1 MATRSEGFV
10 LVATLWVLA
19 GLTILAGYVDGVT
32 TDSVERAT
40 LARQALQRELDR
52 RNTKATLVYL
62 LATNRKN
69 HRALVVDNEQ
79 RFVEFVDEQ
88 LPPGDAEVAL
98 TGQAY
103 AGLGEINFAIQDEAG
118 MVPVN
123 APNAPQLAAMLRHVG
138 VSAQDAVR
146 VVARVSDYVDIDVE
160 LTLNGAEHFD
170 YVRRGLP
177 PPPNWLMAS
186 PLELKKVLG
195 LEQIITD
202 EQWRRLRPVLT
213 MRQGIGL
220 NVSTMPSELIAAL
233 LDADERAVRDI
244 MGESGT
250 RPLDASRLMQL
261 AGWAATIDPEELR
274 VLPADHL
281 RITTWY
287 AGGAR
292 HVAGIHLTPYV
303 DGAAWRQDYRY
314 TESPVDGA
322 ASATSPISVSA
333 PLLQ

>member
-1 MATRSEGFV
+1 MARSQGFV

-19 GLTILAGYVDGVT
+19 GLAVLAGYIDGVT

-40 LARQALQRELDR
+40 AARVALHRELDR
-52 RNTKATLVYL
+52 RNTEVTLVYM

-88 LPPGDAEVAL
+88 LPQTADAEFAL
-98 TGQAY
+98 TGHPY
-103 AGLGEINFAIQDEAG
+103 AGLGEIGFAIQDEAG

-146 VVARVSDYVDIDVE
+146 VVARVSDYVDIDVD

-195 LEQIITD
+195 VEQIITD

-220 NVSTMPSELIAAL
+220 NVSTMPPDLIAAL
-233 LDADERAVRDI
+233 LDADERAVQDI
-244 MGESGT
+244 MGESDT
-250 RPLDASRLMQL
+250 RPLDANRLMQL
-261 AGWAATIDPEELR
+261 AGWAATLDPEELR

-281 RITTWY
+281 RITTWHP
-287 AGGAR
+287 GGAR

-303 DGAAWRQDYRY
+303 DGAAYRHDYRY
-314 TESPVDGA
+314 TESRA
-322 ASATSPISVSA
+322 ADAAPTSVPA

>member
-1 MATRSEGFV
+1 MARSGGFV

-19 GLTILAGYVDGVT
+19 GLTIMASYIDGVT

-40 LARQALQRELDR
+40 AARLALQRELDR
-52 RNTKATLVYL
+52 RNTEVTLVYM

-69 HRALVVDNEQ
+69 HRALVVDTEQ
-79 RFVEFVDEQ
+79 QFVEFVEER
-88 LPPGDAEVAL
+88 LPQTGDAEVAL

-103 AGLGEINFAIQDEAG
+103 AGLGEISFAVQDEAG

-123 APNAPQLAAMLRHVG
+123 TPNAPQLAAMLRHVG

-146 VVARVSDYVDIDVE
+146 VVARVSDYVDIDVN

-195 LEQIITD
+195 VEQMITN

-220 NVSTMPSELIAAL
+220 NVSTMPPALIAAL
-233 LDADERAVRDI
+233 LDADETAVRDI
-244 MGESGT
+244 MGESDM
-250 RPLDASRLMQL
+250 RPLGANRLMQL
-261 AGWAATIDPEELR
+261 AGWNETIDPDQLR
-274 VLPADHL
+274 TLPANHL
-281 RITTWY
+281 RITTWHP
-287 AGGAR
+287 GGVR
-292 HVAGIHLTPYV
+292 HVAGIQLTPYV
-303 DGAAWRQDYRY
+303 DGAAYRHDYRY
-314 TESPVDGA
+314 TELPVA
-322 ASATSPISVSA
+322 AATPTSVA
-333 PLLQ
+333 VPLLQ

>member
-1 MATRSEGFV
+1 MARAQGFV

-19 GLTILAGYVDGVT
+19 GLTILAGYIDGVT

-40 LARQALQRELDR
+40 AARVALQRELDR
-52 RNTKATLVYL
+52 RNTEATLVYL
-62 LATNRKN
+62 LTTNRKN

-88 LPPGDAEVAL
+88 LPQTGDAEVAL
-98 TGQAY
+98 AGQAY
-103 AGLGEINFAIQDEAG
+103 AGLGEIRFAIQDEAG

-146 VVARVSDYVDIDVE
+146 VVARVSDYVDIDVD

-195 LEQIITD
+195 LEQMITD

-220 NVSTMPSELIAAL
+220 NVSTMSPELIAAL
-233 LDADERAVRDI
+233 LDADEGAVRDI
-244 MGESGT
+244 MAESGT
-250 RPLDASRLMQL
+250 GPLDANRLMRL

-281 RITTWY
+281 RITTWH

-303 DGAAWRQDYRY
+303 DGTAWRQDYRY
-314 TESPVDGA
+314 TESPVDDPA
-322 ASATSPISVSA
+322 NPTAPPRVSA

>member
-1 MATRSEGFV
+1 MARSGGFV

-19 GLTILAGYVDGVT
+19 GLAVLASYIDGVT

-40 LARQALQRELDR
+40 AARLALHRELDR
-52 RNTKATLVYL
+52 RNTETTLVYM
-62 LATNRKN
+62 LATNRKS

-79 RFVEFVDEQ
+79 RFVEFIDEQ
-88 LPPGDAEVAL
+88 LPQTGDAEFAL
-98 TGQAY
+98 SGQAY
-103 AGLGEINFAIQDEAG
+103 AGLGEIRFAIQDEAG

-146 VVARVSDYVDIDVE
+146 VVARVSDYVDIDVD

-170 YVRRGLP
+170 YVRRGMP

-195 LEQIITD
+195 VEQIITD

-220 NVSTMPSELIAAL
+220 NVSTMPPDLIAAL
-233 LDADERAVRDI
+233 LDADERAVQDI
-244 MGESGT
+244 MGESAM
-250 RPLDASRLMQL
+250 RPLRANRLMQL

-281 RITTWY
+281 RITTWHPR
-287 AGGAR
+287 GAR

-303 DGAAWRQDYRY
+303 EGAAYRHDYRY
-314 TESPVDGA
+314 TESPADA
-322 ASATSPISVSA
+322 AAPIGVPTA

>member
-1 MATRSEGFV
+1 M

-19 GLTILAGYVDGVT
+19 GLAILASYIDGVT

-40 LARQALQRELDR
+40 AARLALQRELDR
-52 RNTKATLVYL
+52 RNTEVTLVYM

-79 RFVEFVDEQ
+79 RFAEFVDEQ
-88 LPPGDAEVAL
+88 LPQTGDAEFAL

-103 AGLGEINFAIQDEAG
+103 AGLGEISFAIQDEAG

-146 VVARVSDYVDIDVE
+146 VVARVSDYVDIDVD

-195 LEQIITD
+195 VEQIITD

-220 NVSTMPSELIAAL
+220 NVSTMPPALIAAL
-233 LDADERAVRDI
+233 LDADETAVRDI
-244 MGESGT
+244 MGETDMG
-250 RPLDASRLMQL
+250 PLDANRLMQL

-281 RITTWY
+281 RVNTWHP
-287 AGGAR
+287 GGAR
-292 HVAGIHLTPYV
+292 HVVGIHLTPYV
-303 DGAAWRQDYRY
+303 DGAAYRHDYRY
-314 TESPVDGA
+314 TESPVDIA
-322 ASATSPISVSA
+322 PTSVVV
-333 PLLQ
+333 PLL

>member
-1 MATRSEGFV
+1 MARSGGFV

-19 GLTILAGYVDGVT
+19 GLAVLASYIDGVT

-40 LARQALQRELDR
+40 AARLALHRELDR
-52 RNTKATLVYL
+52 RNTEVTLVYM

-69 HRALVVDNEQ
+69 HRALLVDNEQ

-88 LPPGDAEVAL
+88 LPPTGDAEVAV
-98 TGQAY
+98 TGRAY
-103 AGLGEINFAIQDEAG
+103 AGLGETGFAIQDEAG

-123 APNAPQLAAMLRHVG
+123 TPNAPQLAAMLRHVG
-138 VSAQDAVR
+138 VSAQDVVR

-195 LEQIITD
+195 VEQIITD
-202 EQWRRLRPVLT
+202 EQWRRLQPVLT

-220 NVSTMPSELIAAL
+220 NISTMPPDLIAAL
-233 LDADERAVRDI
+233 LDADEKAVQDI
-244 MGESGT
+244 VEESDM
-250 RPLDASRLMQL
+250 RPLRANRLMQL
-261 AGWAATIDPEELR
+261 AGWAVTIDPDDLR

-281 RITTWY
+281 RITTWHP
-287 AGGAR
+287 GGAR

-303 DGAAWRQDYRY
+303 DGAAYRHDYRY
-314 TESPVDGA
+314 TESPVA
-322 ASATSPISVSA
+322 AGTPTSVAA
-333 PLLQ
+333 PLLR

>member
-1 MATRSEGFV
+1 MARSAGFV

-19 GLTILAGYVDGVT
+19 GLTVLASYIDGVT
-32 TDSVERAT
+32 TANVERAIA
-40 LARQALQRELDR
+40 ARHALHRELDR
-52 RNTKATLVYL
+52 RNTETTLIYL

-69 HRALVVDNEQ
+69 HRALIVDNEQ
-79 RFVEFVDEQ
+79 RFMEFIDEQ
-88 LPPGDAEVAL
+88 MPDKGDAEIAL

-103 AGLGEINFAIQDEAG
+103 AGLGEIRFAIQDEAG

-138 VSAQDAVR
+138 VSAQNAVR
-146 VVARVSDYVDIDVE
+146 IVARLTDYVDIDAD
-160 LTLNGAEHFD
+160 LSLNGAERFD
-170 YVRRGLP
+170 YTRHGLP

-195 LEQIITD
+195 VEGIITD
-202 EQWRRLRPVLT
+202 DQWRRLRPVLT
-213 MRQGIGL
+213 MRQGVGL
-220 NVSTMPSELIAAL
+220 NVSTMPPGLIAAL
-233 LDADERAVRDI
+233 LDTDEQAVRDI
-244 MGESGT
+244 VAESAT
-250 RPLDASRLMQL
+250 DPLDVNRLMRL
-261 AGWAATIDPEELR
+261 AGWQATIDPEELR

-281 RITTWY
+281 RITTWH

-314 TESPVDGA
+314 TESPVDNA
-322 ASATSPISVSA
+322 IDLSAPVRPAA